1 MDTVICPNCKTENHG
16 GDVFCAACGARL
28 GTEAQPPVVPL
39 DRAPVQAAAGNVMA
53 LEGKIHQLEGQV
65 QQLNNQIAQLRNE
78 VYANRGGSSALQ
90 SPNFLSRA
98 FAVWGHY
105 FVAQLII
112 SLGIAIILVC
122 LSAVLSVS
130 IIDLFRY

>member
-1 MDTVICPNCKTENHG
+1 MDTVICPNCKTENQA
-16 GDVFCAACGARL
+16 GDIFCAACGARL
-28 GTEAQPPVVPL
+28 GSEAQQPVVPL

-65 QQLNNQIAQLRNE
+65 QQLNNQIAQL
-78 VYANRGGSSALQ
+78 YANRGGSTALQ

-112 SLGIAIILVC
+112 SLGIAIILLC
-122 LSAVLSVS
+122 LSAVLSIS
-130 IIDLFRY
+130 IIDLIRY